1 MMGEVQGEC
10 NHSLIQQIFVD
21 CLLHARHMARRTEC
35 GGLVLREL
43 TLPWEKLALRNESL
57 CPVLL
62 SVMEA
67 RWPLEMTT
75 WYVTLTRVK
84 KYFSEKMALE

>member
-10 NHSLIQQIFVD
+10 NHSLIQQIFID
-21 CLLHARHMARRTEC
+21 CLLHARHMAWRTEC

-62 SVMEA
+62 SDGQITI
-67 RWPLEMTT
+67 RNDH
-75 WYVTLTRVK
+75 RVRDPG
-84 KYFSEKMALE
+84 